1 MKNILLLFVLITFFS
16 CEEKVEKVVV
26 KKVLSAP
33 SEELYGFSVDS
44 FTVVQDKVKPN
55 QFFSDIL
62 YPRHIDYGV
71 IDALVSQVKPIWD
84 IRSMRAGKPY
94 TVFMSKDSVPKAQ
107 ILVYERN
114 KVDYVVFDMRD
125 SAKVSF
131 HKKQNCIVEK
141 QANGIINSS
150 LYLSMTKQG
159 LNPALANELA
169 EIYAW
174 TIDFYRIQK
183 GDKFK
188 VVYNEIEV
196 EGEAVDIKD
205 IKSAVFEHNGVEFFA
220 IYFEQNGQ
228 GDYFDEKS
236 RGLKKAFLKAPV
248 KFSRISS
255 KYTMKRYHP
264 VQKRW
269 KAHLGTDYAA
279 PRGTPIMSTANG
291 KIIQAGYS
299 KYNGNYVKVKHN
311 GTYTTQYLHMNKIK
325 KGIRKGVSV
334 RQGDVIG
341 YVGSTGLATGP
352 HVCYRFWKNGKQVDA
367 LKQKLPQSEP
377 ISKKDREKY
386 NVVKEQAV
394 ANLNAIKYD
403 VLETSL

>member
-1 MKNILLLFVLITFFS
+1 MKNIKFFTFFSLALLLFS
-16 CEEKVEKVVV
+16 CREEEVVIPPKPVKPPVET
-26 KKVLSAP
+26 
-33 SEELYGFSVDS
+33 LYGFPVDS
-44 FTVVQDKVKPN
+44 FLIQKGTIQRN

-62 YPRHIDYGV
+62 YPRHIPYSI
-71 IDALVSQVKPIWD
+71 IDQLVAKAKGEWD
-84 IRSMRAGKPY
+84 IRKMRAGKPY
-94 TVFMSKDSVPKAQ
+94 TVFMSKDSISKAE

-131 HKKQNCIVEK
+131 HKKPNCIVTKE
-141 QANGIINSS
+141 ASGIINSS

-183 GDKFK
+183 EDKFK
-188 VVYNEIEV
+188 VIFDEVEV
-196 EGEAVDIKD
+196 EGEPVSIQH
-205 IKSAVFEHNGVEFFA
+205 IRSAMFEHSGHEYYAV
-220 IYFEQNGQ
+220 YFEQDGQ
-228 GDYFDEKS
+228 GDYYDDKS
-236 RGLKKAFLKAPV
+236 RGLKRAFLKAPV
-248 KFSRISS
+248 KYSRISS
-255 KYTMKRYHP
+255 RYTMKRFHP

-279 PRGTPIMSTANG
+279 PRGTPIMTTANG
-291 KIIQAGYS
+291 LIVAAGYS

-311 GTYTTQYLHMNKIK
+311 GTYTTQYLHMTKIHR
-325 KGIRKGVSV
+325 GIRKGVKV

-377 ISKKDREKY
+377 IIKKNRAAYKK
-386 NVVKEQAV
+386 VKKKVIKQ
-394 ANLNAIKYD
+394 LNAIKYKE
-403 VLETSL
+403 V